1 MVYEEKIR
9 SINIKESTRILGVYR
24 NLSLL
29 WKSQF
34 EVMREKLRK

>member
-24 NLSLL
+24 NLSLS

-34 EVMREKLRK
+34 EVMREKLCK